1 MSLDCFPQDYAK
13 FLKAWHYRSN
23 MELVPVE
30 RVSKDMATTTGFTVE
45 FDFADVPDLP
55 FIELAA
61 TLLKQLPKNFVFVN
75 SRYGLI
81 TESVKNF
88 CQQVGRSDI
97 TFEKIDGDIDAAWWE
112 HAKETY
118 FVNDPVVLHEMST
131 VARLCREGRQCGR
144 LGGFIGFHDA
154 ATAIKTTTKFH
165 GATPNWQ
172 IVFSYNELPVLR
184 QFKDL
189 QENFIAPNFLLL
201 LLKAFLKEVR
211 LDTMAHVY
219 RMFTVNKFG
228 PVGVAM
234 LLSPTTVH
242 DFSSMSVNTPP
253 FYPGLIVR
261 DLQGCY
267 IPPRIIFEE
276 N

>member
-1 MSLDCFPQDYAK
+1 MSLDHFTHDYSK

-30 RVSKDMATTTGFTVE
+30 QVSKDMATTTGFTVE
-45 FDFADVPDLP
+45 FDFSTVPDLP
-55 FIELAA
+55 LLELAA
-61 TLLKQLPKNFVFVN
+61 TLIKQLPENFVFIN
-75 SRYGLI
+75 SRYGLL

-88 CQQVGRSDI
+88 CQQIGRGDI
-97 TFEKIDGDIDAAWWE
+97 GFEEIDGDIDASWWE

-118 FVNDPVVLHEMST
+118 FVNDPVTLHEMST
-131 VARLCREGRQCGR
+131 AARLCQEGKQCGR
-144 LGGFIGFHDA
+144 IGHFIGFHDV
-154 ATAIKTTTKFH
+154 ATALKTSTAFH

-172 IVFSYNELPVLR
+172 IVFPYNELPVLR
-184 QFKDL
+184 QANDL

-228 PVGVAM
+228 PVGIAM
-234 LLSPTTVH
+234 LLSPTILH
-242 DFSSMSVNTPP
+242 DLSTLSVNTPP

-267 IPPRIIFEE
+267 IPPNIIFEG